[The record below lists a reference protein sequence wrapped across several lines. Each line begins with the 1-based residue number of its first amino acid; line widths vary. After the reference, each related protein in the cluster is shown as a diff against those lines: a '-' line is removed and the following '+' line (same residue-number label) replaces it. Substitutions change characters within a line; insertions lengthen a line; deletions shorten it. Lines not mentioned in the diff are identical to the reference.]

1 MLPCPRMKDLQTK
14 RDEAG
19 LEFRAEGIDHVELFV
34 PSRRTAADWYERVL
48 GLSVMT
54 EMDHWAED
62 PTGPLMISS
71 DDGHTKL
78 ALFRGEPQGDRKT
91 AGFHRVAFR
100 AGSSGF
106 LTFLDR
112 LPTLN
117 LLDHRGI
124 PVFREAIVD
133 HDRSW
138 SLYFVDP
145 WGHRLEL
152 TTYDHGSIA
161 ARHSSLHSV

>member
-1 MLPCPRMKDLQTK
+1 MKDLQTR
-14 RDEAG
+14 RDEAD
-19 LEFRAEGIDHVELFV
+19 LVFRAEGIDHVELFV
-34 PSRRTAADWYERVL
+34 PSRRKAAEWYERVL
-48 GLSVMT
+48 GLSIID
-54 EMDHWAED
+54 EMDHWAEN
-62 PTGPLMISS
+62 PSGPLMISS
-71 DDGHTKL
+71 DSGRTKL
-78 ALFRGEPQGDRKT
+78 ALFRGEPQRERET

-100 AGSSGF
+100 TDSGGF

-117 LLDHRGI
+117 LLDHKAG
-124 PVFREAIVD
+124 PVLRAAIVD
-133 HDRSW
+133 HDCSW

-152 TTYDHGSIA
+152 TTYDHGPIA